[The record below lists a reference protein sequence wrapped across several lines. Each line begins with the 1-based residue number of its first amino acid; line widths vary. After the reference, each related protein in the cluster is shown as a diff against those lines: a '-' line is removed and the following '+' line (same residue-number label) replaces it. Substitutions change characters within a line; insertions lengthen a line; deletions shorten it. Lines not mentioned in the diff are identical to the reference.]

1 MLKELKK
8 FWQEEDGMGTVEIVL
23 IIAVLVALVIIFRK
37 AIIDFMNSATKSVFK
52 AASENQDPNSL
63 AGGKG

>member
-23 IIAVLVALVIIFRK
+23 IIAVLVALVIIFRE
-37 AIIDFMNSATKSVFK
+37 AIIGFMKGAVESVFG
-52 AASENQDPNSL
+52 AAKENQDPNAL
-63 AGGKG
+63 AG

>member
-37 AIIDFMNSATKSVFK
+37 SIIDFMNSATKSVFK
-52 AASENQDPNSL
+52 EASENQDPNAL
-63 AGGKG
+63 AK

>member
-37 AIIDFMNSATKSVFK
+37 SIIDFMNSATKSVFQ
-52 AASENQDPNSL
+52 AASENQDPNAL
-63 AGGKG
+63 AK

>member
-37 AIIDFMNSATKSVFK
+37 AIIDFMNSATQKVFQ
-52 AASENQDPNSL
+52 AASENQDPNAL
-63 AGGKG
+63 AG